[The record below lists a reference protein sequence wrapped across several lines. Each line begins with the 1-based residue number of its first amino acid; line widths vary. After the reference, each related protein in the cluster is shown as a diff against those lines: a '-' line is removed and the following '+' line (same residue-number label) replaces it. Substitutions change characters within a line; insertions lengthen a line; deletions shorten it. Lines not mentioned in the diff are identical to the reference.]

1 MFNTHYQPHYHPTTK
16 SLWLCSSVYCRP
28 PHQSRRIWLVAAATN
43 QKDQTIMMT
52 SWHGNSSG
60 LLALCE
66 GNHRWP
72 VDCPRKGP
80 VPSVTGRSPLQ
91 RASDAELWWFLL
103 CKPEHTVTN
112 MQWIWRSRIWDA
124 WRPLWRRCY
133 GTCQFVFSLWS
144 RHLCAR
150 PDVYAVNRMPH

>member
-1 MFNTHYQPHYHPTTK
+1 
-16 SLWLCSSVYCRP
+16 
-28 PHQSRRIWLVAAATN
+28 
-43 QKDQTIMMT
+43 MMT
-52 SWHGNSSG
+52 LWHGNSSG

-80 VPSVTGRSPLQ
+80 VPSVIGRSPLQ
-91 RASDAELWWFLL
+91 RASDAEHWWFHL

-112 MQWIWRSRIWDA
+112 MQWSWRSRIWDA

-133 GTCQFVFSLWS
+133 GTCQLVFSLWS

-150 PDVYAVNRMPH
+150 PDVYAVNRISDDYVALSVLLYRREFHGLLWNTETQLRLFVIRN